1 MSRKKKNK
9 PQKDAAQSAA
19 ERDPGETAVADVE
32 TPTEAVEEQQPAPEP
47 SLEQQIEA
55 LRDENLRLTAELRNV
70 AQRAQREKEEALRYA
85 EADFAKELLIVL
97 DDLERTLESVK
108 TADEVRSVAEGV
120 RIVYEHFLKVL
131 RGRGIEAIEAQ
142 GKPFD
147 PHLHEAMMQQPS
159 VDHPSGIVLQEF
171 LRGYQMHGRVI
182 RPTKVV
188 VSSGPPTATEEQT
201 SDEDKGE
208 NDADL

>member
-1 MSRKKKNK
+1 MSRKKKDK
-9 PQKDAAQSAA
+9 QEDVAQSAA
-19 ERDPGETAVADVE
+19 ERDPSETALADAE
-32 TPTEAVEEQQPAPEP
+32 TPADAVEEQQPAPEP

-70 AQRAQREKEEALRYA
+70 AQRAQREKQEALKYA

-108 TADEVRSVAEGV
+108 TAEQVQSVAEGV

-131 RGRGIEAIEAQ
+131 RGRGIEVIEAQ

-147 PHLHEAMMQQPS
+147 PRLHEAMLQRPS
-159 VDHPSGIVLQEF
+159 ADHPSGIVLEEF
-171 LRGYQMHGRVI
+171 LRGYQMHGRVL

-188 VSSGPPTATEEQT
+188 VSSAPPTATEEQA
-201 SDEDKGE
+201 SGEDKEE
-208 NDADL
+208 NDADV

>member
-9 PQKDAAQSAA
+9 PQKDAA
-19 ERDPGETAVADVE
+19 EGDPGETALADAD
-32 TPTEAVEEQQPAPEP
+32 TPAEAVEEQQPAPEL

-70 AQRAQREKEEALRYA
+70 AQRAQREKQEALRYA

-108 TADEVRSVAEGV
+108 TADEVQSVAEGV

-131 RGRGIEAIEAQ
+131 RGRGIEAIEAKE
-142 GKPFD
+142 KPFD

-171 LRGYQMHGRVI
+171 LRGYRMHDRVL
-182 RPTKVV
+182 RPTKAV
-188 VSSGPPTATEEQT
+188 VSSGPPTATKGQT
-201 SDEDKGE
+201 AGEDQGE
-208 NDADL
+208 NDADV